1 MTDSW
6 PSCNFFYIT
15 ARRMIARHPCGTGNG
30 PVPLLPSGPGGVRG
44 VPLRRTRLS
53 AAGISPRH
61 RRGSVVAAYML
72 PHTYVAGFGVA
83 ACTLPHRRVAG
94 SDVADR
100 FLPISTSRALSSLIA
115 PCLISMSRLRCRH
128 CVLSHK
134 YVRASLEPALNY
146 HNRRVATDLA

>member
-53 AAGISPRH
+53 AAGVFH
-61 RRGSVVAAYML
+61 LGVVAAPLPPLSCFLEGAALTSVSML
-72 PHTYVAGFGVA
+72 AVYPMGSVG
-83 ACTLPHRRVAG
+83 AC
-94 SDVADR
+94 
-100 FLPISTSRALSSLIA
+100 LSPLSPVLIA
-115 PCLISMSRLRCRH
+115 TTE
-128 CVLSHK
+128 
-134 YVRASLEPALNY
+134 A
-146 HNRRVATDLA
+146 